1 MWDNFQTYLAC
12 RQLPEMSTGNYTH
25 TKESSTEEVPLEDC
39 SVGEWIFQGNW
50 RLSTLDLGHVH
61 GDHSTFSASRL
72 YYKNSRW
79 RIGCQ
84 EEAILLKMFH
94 FPLIM
99 SHLATNF
106 DPTIIPGKMLYLLT
120 SVLFRLVVRPCWWLF
135 RAILSFFLR
144 RSSVLTFSPRGIQ
157 SSMLF
162 SSTGL
167 AFNWVRIQE
176 VSSVTLK
183 TSKTWFTSLPFHNSR
198 TDVRFSVIA
207 TNGEVA
213 TGCEPDSS
221 GRQVSNCNRGK
232 IAVLYEENWPY
243 E

>member
-25 TKESSTEEVPLEDC
+25 IKESSTEEVPLEDC

-84 EEAILLKMFH
+84 EEAILLKCS
-94 FPLIM
+94 FPLNNVTPCNKLW
-99 SHLATNF
+99 SHHYPWKNAF
-106 DPTIIPGKMLYLLT
+106 LLT

-183 TSKTWFTSLPFHNSR
+183 TSKTWFTSLPFRNSR
-198 TDVRFSVIA
+198 PDVIFSVIA

-221 GRQVSNCNRGK
+221 GRQVSNCNEGK
-232 IAVLYEENWPY
+232 IAVLYTGWFF
-243 E
+243 

>member
-1 MWDNFQTYLAC
+1 MLSYELKEWGGTLEIFQQKRHPERFTIPRGIQAEAFFLGIAGNRLQRMWDNFQTYLAC

-25 TKESSTEEVPLEDC
+25 IKESSTEEVPLEDC

-84 EEAILLKMFH
+84 EEAILLKCS
-94 FPLIM
+94 FPLNNVTPCNKLW
-99 SHLATNF
+99 SHHYPWKNAF
-106 DPTIIPGKMLYLLT
+106 LLT

-144 RSSVLTFSPRGIQ
+144 RSSVLTFSPRGTQ
-157 SSMLF
+157 SSTLF

-183 TSKTWFTSLPFHNSR
+183 TSKP
-198 TDVRFSVIA
+198 
-207 TNGEVA
+207 G
-213 TGCEPDSS
+213 
-221 GRQVSNCNRGK
+221 
-232 IAVLYEENWPY
+232 
-243 E
+243 